1 MRFFDAH
8 NHLHDQR
15 LRPRLTDIVGECQRV
30 GVAGAVVN
38 GSCENDWQDV
48 LALAASHPWVLPSF
62 GYHPW
67 YLHEA
72 TKSWKDRLLRHL
84 DSAPSGVGEIGLD
97 RWKEG
102 LDLVQQEELF
112 LAQLEIAVERDLPV
126 TIHCLKAW
134 GRLLELL
141 SSHRTPRCG
150 FLLHSYG
157 GSAEMIPQLAKLGA
171 YFSCPGYFLG
181 ESKRKKLEV
190 FRCVPSDRLLI
201 ETDAPDQCLPEALDL
216 YGLRDEQGRRVNHPA
231 LLPSVYEGVAQLLGI
246 PLVDLTTL
254 VAENFARLF
263 SKVL

>member
-1 MRFFDAH
+1 
-8 NHLHDQR
+8 
-15 LRPRLTDIVGECQRV
+15 
-30 GVAGAVVN
+30 
-38 GSCENDWQDV
+38 
-48 LALAASHPWVLPSF
+48 
-62 GYHPW
+62 
-67 YLHEA
+67 
-72 TKSWKDRLLRHL
+72 
-84 DSAPSGVGEIGLD
+84 
-97 RWKEG
+97 
-102 LDLVQQEELF
+102 
-112 LAQLEIAVERDLPV
+112 
-126 TIHCLKAW
+126 
-134 GRLLELL
+134 
-141 SSHRTPRCG
+141 
-150 FLLHSYG
+150 
-157 GSAEMIPQLAKLGA
+157 MIPQLAKLGA